1 MFVVGLGFFAELF
14 LYILTFFLG
23 VRGKCQILIHVY
35 DHNIIKNKIIKFI
48 IPKLDTGNRK

>member
-14 LYILTFFLG
+14 LYSYIFLG
-23 VRGKCQILIHVY
+23 VGGKCQILIHVY

-48 IPKLDTGNRK
+48 IPKLGTGNRK